1 MTLGRRK
8 AIKPNLIL
16 RAKIIAA
23 IRRFFDDHDFIE
35 VQTPLR
41 TPTPAPEAHIDAQ
54 PAGRWYLQTSPELY
68 MKRLMA
74 DGYQRIYQIC
84 PCFRRK
90 ERGKRHLPELTLLE
104 WYVTPGDY
112 KIMMSQTMALIRYV
126 ADSVGGGRKLH
137 YQGNLID
144 LASPWDRLSVK
155 AAFDRFGS
163 LSMEAALKARR
174 FDEIMGLK
182 IEPNLGFD
190 RPVFLYDYPACAGA
204 LARLKEGDPTTAE
217 RFELYM
223 AGLELCNA
231 FSELTDAKEQRQ
243 RFEVEL
249 DLRKK
254 AGKNVYPIPEN
265 FLKVLDQMPQ
275 AGGNALGVDR
285 LVMLFCDTDEID
297 DVVAFTPEEL

>member
-1 MTLGRRK
+1 MTIERRK
-8 AIKPNLIL
+8 VIKPNLIL
-16 RAKIIAA
+16 RAKIMAA
-23 IRRFFDDHDFIE
+23 IRRFFDNHDFLE
-35 VQTPLR
+35 VQTPVR
-41 TPTPAPEAHIDAQ
+41 MPAPAPEAHIDAQ
-54 PAGRWYLQTSPELY
+54 PSGRCYLQTSPELY

-74 DGYQRIYQIC
+74 AGYQRIYQVC

-126 ADSVGGGRKLH
+126 ADWVGSGQKLSYH
-137 YQGNLID
+137 GNPID

-174 FDEIMGLK
+174 FDEIMGLE
-182 IEPNLGFD
+182 IEPNLGID
-190 RPVFLYDYPACAGA
+190 RPLFLYDYPASAGA
-204 LARLKEGDPTTAE
+204 LARLKEDDPTMVE
-217 RFELYM
+217 RCELYM

-243 RFEVEL
+243 RFEREL
-249 DLRKK
+249 NLRKK
-254 AGKNVYPIPEN
+254 AGKNVYPMPEN
-265 FLKVLDQMPQ
+265 FLKVLDQMPK

-285 LVMLFCDTDEID
+285 LVMLFCDTDKID